1 MFTTPAYDLGYLP
14 ERGNVMNTRQSRPAE
29 RGAPS
34 DVGTLWTMRRLGCMA
49 RCALMAWPTDW
60 ELRVLVDRDILLSER
75 CPRGAEAFALADEWR
90 YRMLDQGWLQIV
102 PPSELRKASVRQAAS
117 EAVSFRAR

>member
-1 MFTTPAYDLGYLP
+1 
-14 ERGNVMNTRQSRPAE
+14 
-29 RGAPS
+29 
-34 DVGTLWTMRRLGCMA
+34 MA

-60 ELRVLVDRDILLSER
+60 ELRVLVDGDILLSER

-102 PPSELRKASVRQAAS
+102 PASELRKPSVRAESAS
-117 EAVSFRAR
+117 GQSLPAH